1 MELVNPSDVCEYPV
15 ATMKPSEAVKE
26 QFESLLQQHG
36 GIIRK
41 VAFGYAWNESDR
53 NDLMQDILLQLW
65 RAYPRYSP
73 DRPFSTWMYR
83 IALNVSISHLRKHTR
98 PGRETV
104 QFDES
109 QHDIVPEQAS
119 SPEMEERLTM
129 LREVMMKY
137 PPLDRALLLLYLDD
151 RSYREIASVLGLSE
165 TNVATKLS
173 RLKERLRRELTDYA
187 NN

>member
-1 MELVNPSDVCEYPV
+1 MELVSTSDVCEYPV
-15 ATMKPSEAVKE
+15 ATMKPSEAA
-26 QFESLLQQHG
+26 QFESLLQQYG

-41 VAFGYAWNESDR
+41 VAFGYARNESDR

-65 RAYPRYSP
+65 KAYPRYSP

-83 IALNVSISHLRKHTR
+83 IALNVSISYLRKHTR
-98 PGRETV
+98 PERETV

-109 QHDIVPEQAS
+109 QHDIAPSNPVR
-119 SPEMEERLTM
+119 PEMEERLTM
-129 LREVMMKY
+129 LRQVIGKC

-151 RSYREIASVLGLSE
+151 RSYREIASVLGLTE

-173 RLKERLRRELTDYA
+173 RLKERLRREVTP
-187 NN
+187 NS

>member
-1 MELVNPSDVCEYPV
+1 
-15 ATMKPSEAVKE
+15 
-26 QFESLLQQHG
+26 
-36 GIIRK
+36 
-41 VAFGYAWNESDR
+41 
-53 NDLMQDILLQLW
+53 
-65 RAYPRYSP
+65 
-73 DRPFSTWMYR
+73 MYR
-83 IALNVSISHLRKHTR
+83 IALNVSISYLRKHSR

-109 QHDIVPEQAS
+109 QHDIAPEQS
-119 SPEMEERLTM
+119 SPPEMEERLTM
-129 LREVMMKY
+129 LRQVIGKC

-151 RSYREIASVLGLSE
+151 RSYREIASVLGLTE